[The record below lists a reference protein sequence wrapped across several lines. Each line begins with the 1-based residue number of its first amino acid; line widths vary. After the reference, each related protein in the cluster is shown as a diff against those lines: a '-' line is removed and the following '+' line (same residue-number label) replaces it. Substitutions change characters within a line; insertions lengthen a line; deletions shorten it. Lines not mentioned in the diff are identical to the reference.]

1 MELVIY
7 LEGDADIRFL
17 EDFVAYHFPDKK
29 EHVSFINVGGKT
41 SLPSK
46 KKDLEEDSFN
56 DRKSIIIFD
65 ADDTSKPN
73 GGKEA
78 SLTFLQNELEKINIS
93 HIENEDI
100 FLFPNHNEEGD
111 LETLLE
117 KLIPEDKLDVL
128 NCFSSFQI
136 CLEAVKDNFNPPLN
150 VPINKTKMYSYE
162 DVLGTNRKK
171 CAESNRSYL
180 TDHWDLEAESAKPLY
195 DFLEKYLT

>member
-29 EHVSFINVGGKT
+29 EQVSFINVGGKT

-56 DRKSIIIFD
+56 DRKSIVIFD
-65 ADDTSKPN
+65 ADDESKPN

-78 SLTFLQNELEKINIS
+78 SLTYLQNELEKIDIS

-117 KLIPEDKLDVL
+117 QLIPEGKRNVL
-128 NCFSSFQI
+128 ACFSEYQT
-136 CLEAVKDNFNPPLN
+136 CLSSIRDSYTPPLN
-150 VPINKTKMYSYE
+150 VPDNKIKMYAYGSL
-162 DVLGTNRKK
+162 LGAKGSETARF
-171 CAESNRSYL
+171 YL
-180 TDHWDLEAESAKPLY
+180 TNHWDLDAEYAKPLY
-195 DFLEKYLT
+195 DFLEKYLK